1 MSYLRKDHKKELWD
15 YLQNNPGWHTSSEL
29 AVVIGVSQ
37 RSIKRYAKD
46 LIDTAAIFVSN
57 EGYKANQ
64 KKVNSTTKRN
74 SDYESIKRV
83 LINEFTQQNQL
94 NLYDLADQ
102 FYLSES
108 TILKLLKEIQLYVKP
123 FDLDLKQNAD
133 NWSLLGSEM
142 DKRKLI
148 SDILYRESKQTF
160 IGNDTIQDSFSDINV
175 VKISEA
181 IKKLTMLEN
190 IYLNTFDFNN
200 ILLHIAIATHR
211 IKNGYQP
218 QNSEED
224 NNENITINNNDDKE
238 IIQEQNFGNKLID
251 FVENTEDIHFSK
263 SERQSLI
270 LIIQFSITRK
280 HRDLE
285 DNVKHSTIVL
295 VDNLIKYVN
304 SMLNIDLRVLNFRE
318 QFAIHIQR
326 LLERSSHGYVE
337 RNPMTEKIRKSSPI
351 IYECAV
357 LISNRMEEIENITLE
372 DDEIAYIA
380 MHIGNA
386 VSEYINDLHKLY
398 VVVLMPDY
406 QSDNDEF
413 MSRLERL
420 FSQDIVIGRV
430 INSPDMINEVDYPRK
445 VDFVIQVNSEY
456 SLSGIRHAN
465 ISQFLT
471 QVDYKEVN
479 QLIVS
484 LKHKQEKINF
494 TNNLEKFFPKE
505 NFKIINDETSRD
517 ELFKVICGELEQKG
531 IVTADFKN
539 RLEARERMSS
549 TAFGSVAIPHS
560 LQMVALKTQGYVVID
575 PKGIRWDK
583 DNNHVN
589 LMFLLAINESNKQA
603 YRNIFDDLSQI
614 AVDPKNIALLVK
626 AKTYDEFIKQLTE
639 LL

>member
-15 YLQNNPGWHTSSEL
+15 YLQNNPGWHTSNEL

-46 LIDTAAIFVSN
+46 LIDTAAIFVSS

-64 KKVNSTTKRN
+64 KKVNSATKRN

-83 LINEFTQQNQL
+83 LINEFTQQKEL

-108 TILKLLKEIQLYVKP
+108 TVLKLLREIQLYVKP
-123 FDLDLKQNAD
+123 FDLDLKQNGD
-133 NWSLLGSEM
+133 SWSLLGSEM

-160 IGNDTIQDSFSDINV
+160 IGNDTIQDSFPDINV
-175 VKISEA
+175 TQISEA
-181 IKKLTMLEN
+181 IKKLTMIEN

-211 IKNGYQP
+211 IKNGYQS
-218 QNSEED
+218 QNLEKD
-224 NNENITINNNDDKE
+224 NDEKTVIGNNDGE
-238 IIQEQNFGNKLID
+238 RTQERSFGNKLID
-251 FVENTEDIHFSK
+251 FVEQAENIHFSN

-270 LIIQFSITRK
+270 LIVQFSITRK

-326 LLERSSHGYVE
+326 LLERSSRGYVE
-337 RNPMTEKIRKSSPI
+337 RNPMTAKIRKSSPI

-357 LISNRMEEIENITLE
+357 LISNRMEEIEDITLE

-430 INSPDMINEVDYPRK
+430 IHNPDMINEVDYPRK

-471 QVDYKEVN
+471 QIDYKEVS
-479 QLIVS
+479 QLIVA

-505 NFKIINDETSRD
+505 NFKIINNETDR
-517 ELFKVICGELEQKG
+517 ENLFKAICNELEQKG
-531 IVTADFKN
+531 IVTADFKD
-539 RLEARERMSS
+539 RLEAREKMSS
-549 TAFGSVAIPHS
+549 TAFGRVAIPHS
-560 LQMVALKTQGYVVID
+560 LQMIALKTQGYVVID
-575 PKGIRWDK
+575 PKGINWDK
-583 DNNHVN
+583 ENNHVN

-614 AVDPKNIALLVK
+614 AVDPKNIARLVK
-626 AKTYDEFIKQLTE
+626 SKTYDEFIKQLTA

>member
-1 MSYLRKDHKKELWD
+1 MRKDHKKELWD

-46 LIDTAAIFVSN
+46 LIDTAAIFVSS

-83 LINEFTQQNQL
+83 LINEFTQQENL

-108 TILKLLKEIQLYVKP
+108 TILKLLREIQLYVKP
-123 FDLDLKQNAD
+123 FDLELRQNGD

-160 IGNDTIQDSFSDINV
+160 IGNDTIQDSFPDINV
-175 VKISEA
+175 IQISEA
-181 IKKLTMLEN
+181 IKKLTMIEN

-211 IKNGYQP
+211 IKNGYQS
-218 QNSEED
+218 QNSEKD
-224 NNENITINNNDDKE
+224 NDEKTVIQNDNRENN
-238 IIQEQNFGNKLID
+238 QEQSFGNKLID
-251 FVENTEDIHFSK
+251 FVENAEHIHFSE

-337 RNPMTEKIRKSSPI
+337 RNPMTAKIRKSSPI

-357 LISNRMEEIENITLE
+357 LISNRMEEIEDITLE

-430 INSPDMINEVDYPRK
+430 IHNPDMIDEVDYPRK
-445 VDFVIQVNSEY
+445 IDFVIQVNSEY

-471 QVDYKEVN
+471 QIDYKEVN
-479 QLIVS
+479 QLITG

-505 NFKIINDETSRD
+505 NFKIINSETNRD
-517 ELFKVICGELEQKG
+517 ALFKMVCDELEQKSV
-531 IVTADFKN
+531 VTTDFRN
-539 RLEARERMSS
+539 RLEAREKMSS
-549 TAFGSVAIPHS
+549 TAFGRVAIPHS

-575 PKGIRWDK
+575 PKGINWDK

-626 AKTYDEFIKQLTE
+626 SKTYDEFIKQLTA

>member
-1 MSYLRKDHKKELWD
+1 MRKDHKKELWD
-15 YLQNNPGWHTSSEL
+15 YLQNNPGWHTSNEL

-46 LIDTAAIFVSN
+46 LIDTAAIFVSS

-64 KKVNSTTKRN
+64 KKVNSATKRN

-83 LINEFTQQNQL
+83 LINEFTQQKEL

-108 TILKLLKEIQLYVKP
+108 TVLKLLREIQLYVKP
-123 FDLDLKQNAD
+123 FDLDLKQNGD
-133 NWSLLGSEM
+133 SWSLLGSEM

-160 IGNDTIQDSFSDINV
+160 IGNDTIQDSFPDINV
-175 VKISEA
+175 TQISEA
-181 IKKLTMLEN
+181 IKKLTMIEN

-211 IKNGYQP
+211 IKNGYQS
-218 QNSEED
+218 QNLEKD
-224 NNENITINNNDDKE
+224 NDEKTVIGNNDGE
-238 IIQEQNFGNKLID
+238 RTQERSFGNKLID
-251 FVENTEDIHFSK
+251 FVEQAENIHFSN

-270 LIIQFSITRK
+270 LIVQFSITRK

-326 LLERSSHGYVE
+326 LLERSSRGYVE
-337 RNPMTEKIRKSSPI
+337 RNPMTAKIRKSSPI

-357 LISNRMEEIENITLE
+357 LISNRMEEIEDITLE

-430 INSPDMINEVDYPRK
+430 IHNPDMINEVDYPRK

-471 QVDYKEVN
+471 QIDYKEVS
-479 QLIVS
+479 QLIVA

-505 NFKIINDETSRD
+505 NFKIINNETDR
-517 ELFKVICGELEQKG
+517 ENLFKAICNELEQKG
-531 IVTADFKN
+531 IVTTDFKD
-539 RLEARERMSS
+539 RLEAREKMSS
-549 TAFGSVAIPHS
+549 TAFGRVAIPHS
-560 LQMVALKTQGYVVID
+560 LQMIALKTQGYVVID
-575 PKGIRWDK
+575 PKGINWDK

-614 AVDPKNIALLVK
+614 AVDPKNIARLVK
-626 AKTYDEFIKQLTE
+626 SKTYDEFIKQLTA

>member
-46 LIDTAAIFVSN
+46 LIDTAAIFVSS

-83 LINEFTQQNQL
+83 LINEFTQRKNL

-108 TILKLLKEIQLYVKP
+108 TILKLLREIQLYVKP
-123 FDLDLKQNAD
+123 FDLELSQNGD
-133 NWSLLGSEM
+133 SWSLLGSEM

-160 IGNDTIQDSFSDINV
+160 IGNDTIQESFPDINV
-175 VKISEA
+175 IQISEA
-181 IKKLTMLEN
+181 IKKLTMIEN

-211 IKNGYQP
+211 IKNGYQS
-218 QNSEED
+218 QNSEKD
-224 NNENITINNNDDKE
+224 NSKKN
-238 IIQEQNFGNKLID
+238 IIQNDNRESNQEQSFGNKLIG
-251 FVENTEDIHFSK
+251 FVENTENIHFSE

-337 RNPMTEKIRKSSPI
+337 RNPMTAKIRKSSPI

-357 LISNRMEEIENITLE
+357 LISNRMEEIEDITLE

-430 INSPDMINEVDYPRK
+430 IHNPDMINEVDYPRK
-445 VDFVIQVNSEY
+445 IDFVIQVNSEY

-471 QVDYKEVN
+471 QIDYKEVS
-479 QLIVS
+479 QLITS

-505 NFKIINDETSRD
+505 NFKIINNEANRD
-517 ELFKVICGELEQKG
+517 DLFKMVCDELEQKG
-531 IVTADFKN
+531 VVTTDFRN
-539 RLEARERMSS
+539 RLEAREKMSS
-549 TAFGSVAIPHS
+549 TAFGRVAIPHS
-560 LQMVALKTQGYVVID
+560 LQMVALKTQGYVIID
-575 PKGIRWDK
+575 SKGINWDK

-626 AKTYDEFIKQLTE
+626 SKTYDEFIKQLTA

>member
-15 YLQNNPGWHTSSEL
+15 YLQNNPGWHTSNEL

-46 LIDTAAIFVSN
+46 LIDTAAIFVSS

-64 KKVNSTTKRN
+64 KKVNSATKRN

-83 LINEFTQQNQL
+83 LINEFTQQKEL

-108 TILKLLKEIQLYVKP
+108 TVLKLLREIQLYVKP
-123 FDLDLKQNAD
+123 FDLDLKQNGD
-133 NWSLLGSEM
+133 SWSLLGSEM

-160 IGNDTIQDSFSDINV
+160 IGNDTIQDSFPDINV
-175 VKISEA
+175 TQISEA
-181 IKKLTMLEN
+181 IKKLTMIEN

-211 IKNGYQP
+211 IKNGYQS
-218 QNSEED
+218 QNLEKD
-224 NNENITINNNDDKE
+224 NDEKTVIGNNDGE
-238 IIQEQNFGNKLID
+238 RTQERSFGNKLID
-251 FVENTEDIHFSK
+251 FVEQAENIHFSN

-270 LIIQFSITRK
+270 LIVQFSITRK

-326 LLERSSHGYVE
+326 LLERSSRGYVE
-337 RNPMTEKIRKSSPI
+337 RNPMTAKIRKSSPI

-357 LISNRMEEIENITLE
+357 LISNRMEEIEDITLE

-430 INSPDMINEVDYPRK
+430 IHNPDMINEVDYPRK

-471 QVDYKEVN
+471 QIDYKEVS
-479 QLIVS
+479 QLIVA

-505 NFKIINDETSRD
+505 NFKIINNETDR
-517 ELFKVICGELEQKG
+517 ENLFKAICNELEQKG
-531 IVTADFKN
+531 IVTTDFKD
-539 RLEARERMSS
+539 RLEAREKMSS
-549 TAFGSVAIPHS
+549 TAFGRVAIPHS
-560 LQMVALKTQGYVVID
+560 LQMIALKTQGYVVID
-575 PKGIRWDK
+575 PKGINWDK

-614 AVDPKNIALLVK
+614 AVDPKNIARLVK
-626 AKTYDEFIKQLTE
+626 SKTYDEFIKQLTA